1 MRGIFRGAAAAT
13 LILSCAG
20 CLAYRGPRG
29 VEASLEHSLG
39 FELRRDF
46 GVKLGFLSTKFAVSF
61 IGQDDD
67 DLDLHDVTSIGF
79 AVFERG
85 AANGRTPRRIEPGD
99 LGLKGFSTMLRS
111 SDGDEQVLLLAKPS
125 NGTIREMVLL
135 AVDTDEVVFA
145 RLTGRLDELIE
156 KAIRNTERD
165 GAKGARATVSF

>member
-1 MRGIFRGAAAAT
+1 MRGIVRGAAAAA

-20 CLAYRGPRG
+20 CFAYRGPRG
-29 VEASLEHSLG
+29 VEASLEDSLG
-39 FELRRDF
+39 VELRRDF

-61 IGQDDD
+61 IGRDDD
-67 DLDLHDVTSIGF
+67 DLDFHDLTSIGV

-111 SDGDEQVLLLAKPS
+111 SDGDDQVLLLVKPS

-135 AVDTDEVVFA
+135 AVDEDEVVVA

-156 KAIRNTERD
+156 KAIRETKRN
-165 GAKGARATVSF
+165 GAAGARAAMSF